1 MVDYKKIRKRI
12 MLIGL
17 IGIVILTSF
26 ILINN
31 QIQVYALSDNLDE
44 STEELIK
51 IYNENED
58 LFEQNDLVSNGLRS
72 IGVGVLSFFV
82 KFAASANSLFDK
94 SFGMLNFTKYGPV
107 NDFLKEWQ
115 VVWVA
120 LLCVSLGWLG
130 ITLVFNSDKKPKFV
144 TNLCV
149 GILVVSSMS
158 WMISQMDS
166 LLTKE
171 VRNEILGETQ
181 ENVVYDMLGNNVH
194 DLLYIDQVA
203 GLENLNKKN
212 ADGVKYADIKTPLTK
227 ETWKSLKVNEIVFP
241 DDVKDESKVI
251 MENYKTDLYD
261 KNGKT
266 KTELS
271 ECYDGVAWT
280 DLLNTYYY
288 RYSFDWWSAIL
299 EMLAFAIV
307 LVFFSYK
314 IVRTCY
320 EIVFQELLAYLYSPN
335 VANGQK
341 VIKILDSIKN
351 SYIVILLS
359 IVSVKMNLLATEYV
373 SGKNW
378 GGFTKG
384 IFLFFVALAV
394 IDGPNIVQK
403 ITGED
408 VGLSDGMQKAMSVM
422 YGTSMAARAGKVAFS
437 AGKSVAS
444 HAASFGKNVAGAGK
458 QSAAESAFG
467 ASSDAINGA
476 TGMGE
481 NNSNSNLNQD
491 GGSTMNSEDQ
501 NNANNENSDANN
513 NLNANEES
521 NQNQNQNQ
529 EGMENTNATDVA
541 SGSGNGTDALNE
553 NINADGTGKEMTD
566 ESIASSNPDKAKEDM
581 LNGMNPIGN
590 GGSGLDDTSKMDADL
605 DSNNAERTFA
615 GNSQGVLD
623 KDFSFGSNDSRT
635 NGAKERSSS
644 QGINNSLSTGATGSS
659 VNGSTRNNKLD
670 IPSENGKGSVN
681 SFNKQVFNDSK
692 GSEK

>member
-1 MVDYKKIRKRI
+1 

-17 IGIVILTSF
+17 IGTVILTSF

-72 IGVGVLSFFV
+72 IGVGLLSFFV
-82 KFAASANSLFDK
+82 KFAASANNLFDK

-107 NDFLKEWQ
+107 KNFLKEWQ

-120 LLCVSLGWLG
+120 LLCASLGWLG

-149 GILVVSSMS
+149 GILVVTSMS

-166 LLTKE
+166 LLTRE

-227 ETWKSLKVNEIVFP
+227 EKWKSLKVNEIVFP

-251 MENYKTDLYD
+251 MENFKTDLYD

-299 EMLAFAIV
+299 EMLSFAIV

-314 IVRTCY
+314 VVRTCY

-341 VIKILDSIKN
+341 AVKILDAMKN

-359 IVSVKMNLLATEYV
+359 VVSVKINLLATEYV

-384 IFLFFVALAV
+384 LILFFVALAV

-422 YGTSMAARAGKVAFS
+422 YGTSMAAKAGKVAFS
-437 AGKSVAS
+437 AGKSMAS
-444 HAASFGKNVAGAGK
+444 HAASFGKSAAGTGK
-458 QSAAESAFG
+458 QSAAERAFG
-467 ASSDAINGA
+467 ASSDAINKA
-476 TGMGE
+476 TGMDE

-491 GGSTMNSEDQ
+491 GGFTMNNEDQ
-501 NNANNENSDANN
+501 NNATNENSDANN

-521 NQNQNQNQ
+521 NQNQNQ
-529 EGMENTNATDVA
+529 EGMENANTTDAT

-553 NINADGTGKEMTD
+553 NVNADGTGKEMTD
-566 ESIASSNPDKAKEDM
+566 ESIANSNPDKAKEDM
-581 LNGMNPIGN
+581 LNGVNPLDN
-590 GGSGLDDTSKMDADL
+590 GGSGLDDTSRMDADL

-623 KDFSFGSNDSRT
+623 KDFNFGSDDLKT
-635 NGAKERSSS
+635 NGAKDNSLS
-644 QGINNSLSTGATGSS
+644 QGMSSSLSTGATGSS
-659 VNGSTRNNKLD
+659 VNGNRQNNKLD
-670 IPSENGKGSVN
+670 IQSENGKSSVN
-681 SFNKQVFNDSK
+681 SFDKQVFNDSK

>member
-1 MVDYKKIRKRI
+1 

-17 IGIVILTSF
+17 IGTVILTSF

-72 IGVGVLSFFV
+72 IGVGLLSFFV
-82 KFAASANSLFDK
+82 KFAASANNLFDK

-107 NDFLKEWQ
+107 KNFLKEWQ

-120 LLCVSLGWLG
+120 LLCASLGWLG

-149 GILVVSSMS
+149 GILVVTSMS

-166 LLTKE
+166 LLTRA

-227 ETWKSLKVNEIVFP
+227 EKWKSLKVNEIVFP

-251 MENYKTDLYD
+251 MENFKTDLYD

-266 KTELS
+266 KTALS

-299 EMLAFAIV
+299 EMLSFAIV

-314 IVRTCY
+314 VVRTCY

-341 VIKILDSIKN
+341 AVKILDAMKN

-359 IVSVKMNLLATEYV
+359 VVSVKINLLATEYV

-384 IFLFFVALAV
+384 LILFFVALAV

-422 YGTSMAARAGKVAFS
+422 YGTSMAAKAGKVAFS

-444 HAASFGKNVAGAGK
+444 HAASFGKSAAGAGK
-458 QSAAESAFG
+458 QSAAESTFG
-467 ASSDAINGA
+467 ASSDAINKA
-476 TGMGE
+476 TGMDE
-481 NNSNSNLNQD
+481 NDSNSNLNQD
-491 GGSTMNSEDQ
+491 GGSTMNNEDQ
-501 NNANNENSDANN
+501 RNVNSENSDANN

-529 EGMENTNATDVA
+529 EGMETTSATDA
-541 SGSGNGTDALNE
+541 GSESGNGAEALNE

-566 ESIASSNPDKAKEDM
+566 ESIASSNPDKTKEDM

-605 DSNNAERTFA
+605 DSNNADRTFK
-615 GNSQGVLD
+615 GNNQGVLD
-623 KDFSFGSNDSRT
+623 KDFNFGTDDSNVSTTKDSS
-635 NGAKERSSS
+635 AS
-644 QGINNSLSTGATGSS
+644 QGIRNGSSNAVTGSTE
-659 VNGSTRNNKLD
+659 NGSTHNNNLS
-670 IPSENGKGSVN
+670 IQSEKGKGSVN
-681 SFNKQVFNDSK
+681 SFNKQVFNESK

>member
-1 MVDYKKIRKRI
+1 

-17 IGIVILTSF
+17 IGTVILTSF

-72 IGVGVLSFFV
+72 IEVGLLSFFV
-82 KFAASANSLFDK
+82 KFAASANNLFDK

-107 NDFLKEWQ
+107 KNFLKEWQ

-120 LLCVSLGWLG
+120 LLCASLGWLG

-149 GILVVSSMS
+149 GILVVTSMS

-166 LLTKE
+166 LLTRE

-227 ETWKSLKVNEIVFP
+227 EKWKSLKVNEIVFP

-251 MENYKTDLYD
+251 MENFKTDLYD

-299 EMLAFAIV
+299 EMLSFAIV

-314 IVRTCY
+314 VVRTCY

-341 VIKILDSIKN
+341 AVKILDAMKN

-359 IVSVKMNLLATEYV
+359 VVSVKINLLATEYV

-384 IFLFFVALAV
+384 LILFFVALAV

-422 YGTSMAARAGKVAFS
+422 YGTSMAAKAGKVAFS

-444 HAASFGKNVAGAGK
+444 HAASFGKSAAGAGK
-458 QSAAESAFG
+458 QSAAESTFG
-467 ASSDAINGA
+467 ASSDAINKA
-476 TGMGE
+476 TGMDE
-481 NNSNSNLNQD
+481 NDSNSNLNQD
-491 GGSTMNSEDQ
+491 GGSTLNNEDQ
-501 NNANNENSDANN
+501 RNVNSENSDANN
-513 NLNANEES
+513 NLDANEES

-529 EGMENTNATDVA
+529 EGMETTSDTDA
-541 SGSGNGTDALNE
+541 GSESGNGAEALNE

-605 DSNNAERTFA
+605 DSNNADRTFK
-615 GNSQGVLD
+615 GNNQGVLD
-623 KDFSFGSNDSRT
+623 KDFNFGTDDSNVSTTKDSS
-635 NGAKERSSS
+635 AS
-644 QGINNSLSTGATGSS
+644 QGIRNGSSNAVTGSTE
-659 VNGSTRNNKLD
+659 NGSTHNNNLS
-670 IPSENGKGSVN
+670 IQSEKGKGSVN
-681 SFNKQVFNDSK
+681 SFNKQVFNESK

>member
-1 MVDYKKIRKRI
+1 

-17 IGIVILTSF
+17 IGTVILTSF

-72 IGVGVLSFFV
+72 IGVGLLSFFV
-82 KFAASANSLFDK
+82 KFAASANNLFDK

-107 NDFLKEWQ
+107 KNFLKEWQ

-120 LLCVSLGWLG
+120 LLCASLGWLG

-149 GILVVSSMS
+149 GILVVTSMS

-166 LLTKE
+166 LLTRE

-227 ETWKSLKVNEIVFP
+227 EKWKSLKVNEIVFP

-251 MENYKTDLYD
+251 MENFKTDLYD

-299 EMLAFAIV
+299 EMLSFAIV

-314 IVRTCY
+314 VVRTCY

-341 VIKILDSIKN
+341 AVKILDAMKN

-359 IVSVKMNLLATEYV
+359 VVSVKINLLATEYV

-384 IFLFFVALAV
+384 LILFFVALAV

-422 YGTSMAARAGKVAFS
+422 YGTSMAAKAGKVAFS
-437 AGKSVAS
+437 AGKSMAS
-444 HAASFGKNVAGAGK
+444 HAASFGKSAAGTGK
-458 QSAAESAFG
+458 QSAAERAFG
-467 ASSDAINGA
+467 ASSDAINKA
-476 TGMGE
+476 TGMDE

-491 GGSTMNSEDQ
+491 GGFTMNNEDQ
-501 NNANNENSDANN
+501 NNATNENSDANN

-521 NQNQNQNQ
+521 NQNQNQ
-529 EGMENTNATDVA
+529 EGMENANTTDAT

-553 NINADGTGKEMTD
+553 NVNADGTGKEMTD

-581 LNGMNPIGN
+581 LNGVNPLDN
-590 GGSGLDDTSKMDADL
+590 GGSGLDDTSRMDADL

-623 KDFSFGSNDSRT
+623 KDFNFGSDDLKT
-635 NGAKERSSS
+635 NGAKDNSLS
-644 QGINNSLSTGATGSS
+644 QGMSSSLSTGATGSS
-659 VNGSTRNNKLD
+659 VNGNRQNNKLD
-670 IPSENGKGSVN
+670 IQSENGKSSVN
-681 SFNKQVFNDSK
+681 SFDKQVFNDSK

>member
-1 MVDYKKIRKRI
+1 
-12 MLIGL
+12 
-17 IGIVILTSF
+17 
-26 ILINN
+26 
-31 QIQVYALSDNLDE
+31 
-44 STEELIK
+44 
-51 IYNENED
+51 
-58 LFEQNDLVSNGLRS
+58 
-72 IGVGVLSFFV
+72 
-82 KFAASANSLFDK
+82 
-94 SFGMLNFTKYGPV
+94 MLNFTKYGPV
-107 NDFLKEWQ
+107 KNFLKEWQ

-120 LLCVSLGWLG
+120 LLCASLGWLG

-149 GILVVSSMS
+149 GILVVTSMS

-166 LLTKE
+166 LLTRE

-227 ETWKSLKVNEIVFP
+227 EKWKSLKVNEIVFP
-241 DDVKDESKVI
+241 DNVKDESKVI
-251 MENYKTDLYD
+251 MENFKTDLYD

-299 EMLAFAIV
+299 EMLSFAIV

-314 IVRTCY
+314 VVRTCY

-341 VIKILDSIKN
+341 AVKILDAMKN

-359 IVSVKMNLLATEYV
+359 VVSVKINLLATEYV

-384 IFLFFVALAV
+384 LILFFVALAV

-422 YGTSMAARAGKVAFS
+422 YGTSMAAKAGKVAFS

-444 HAASFGKNVAGAGK
+444 HAASFGKSAAGAGK
-458 QSAAESAFG
+458 QSAAESTFG
-467 ASSDAINGA
+467 ASSDAINKA
-476 TGMGE
+476 TGMDE
-481 NNSNSNLNQD
+481 NDSNSNLNQD
-491 GGSTMNSEDQ
+491 GGSTLNNEDQ
-501 NNANNENSDANN
+501 RNVNSENSDANN
-513 NLNANEES
+513 NLDANEES

-529 EGMENTNATDVA
+529 EGMETTSDTDA
-541 SGSGNGTDALNE
+541 GSESGNGAEALNE

-605 DSNNAERTFA
+605 DSNNADRTFK
-615 GNSQGVLD
+615 GNNQGVLD
-623 KDFSFGSNDSRT
+623 KDFNFGTDDSNVSTTKDSS
-635 NGAKERSSS
+635 AS
-644 QGINNSLSTGATGSS
+644 QGIRNGSSNAVTGSTE
-659 VNGSTRNNKLD
+659 NGSTHNNNLS
-670 IPSENGKGSVN
+670 IQSEKGKGSVN
-681 SFNKQVFNDSK
+681 SFNKQVFNESK

>member
-1 MVDYKKIRKRI
+1 

-17 IGIVILTSF
+17 IGTVILTSF

-72 IGVGVLSFFV
+72 IGVGLLSFFV
-82 KFAASANSLFDK
+82 KFAASANNLFDK

-107 NDFLKEWQ
+107 KNFLKEWQ

-120 LLCVSLGWLG
+120 LLCASLGWLG

-149 GILVVSSMS
+149 GILVVTSMS

-166 LLTKE
+166 LLTRA

-227 ETWKSLKVNEIVFP
+227 EKWKSLKVNEIVFP

-251 MENYKTDLYD
+251 MENFKTDLYD

-266 KTELS
+266 KTALS

-299 EMLAFAIV
+299 EMLSFAIV

-314 IVRTCY
+314 VVRTCY

-341 VIKILDSIKN
+341 AVKILDAMKN

-359 IVSVKMNLLATEYV
+359 VVSVKINLLATEYV

-384 IFLFFVALAV
+384 LILFFVALAV

-422 YGTSMAARAGKVAFS
+422 YGTSMAAKAGKVAFS

-444 HAASFGKNVAGAGK
+444 HAASFGKSAAGAGK
-458 QSAAESAFG
+458 QSAAESTFG
-467 ASSDAINGA
+467 ASSDAINKA
-476 TGMGE
+476 TGMDE
-481 NNSNSNLNQD
+481 NDSNSNLNQD
-491 GGSTMNSEDQ
+491 GGSTMNNEDQ
-501 NNANNENSDANN
+501 RNVNSENSDANN

-521 NQNQNQNQ
+521 NQNRNQNQ
-529 EGMENTNATDVA
+529 EGMETTSATDA
-541 SGSGNGTDALNE
+541 GSESGNGAEALNE

-566 ESIASSNPDKAKEDM
+566 ESIASSNPDKTKEDM

-605 DSNNAERTFA
+605 DSNNADRTFK
-615 GNSQGVLD
+615 GNNQGVLD
-623 KDFSFGSNDSRT
+623 KDFNFGTDDSNVSTTKDSS
-635 NGAKERSSS
+635 AS
-644 QGINNSLSTGATGSS
+644 QGIRNGSSNAVTGSTE
-659 VNGSTRNNKLD
+659 NGSTHNNNLS
-670 IPSENGKGSVN
+670 IQSEKGKGSVN
-681 SFNKQVFNDSK
+681 SFNKQVFNESK

>member
-1 MVDYKKIRKRI
+1 

-17 IGIVILTSF
+17 IGTVILTSF

-72 IGVGVLSFFV
+72 IGVGLLSFFV
-82 KFAASANSLFDK
+82 KFAASANNLFDK

-107 NDFLKEWQ
+107 KNFLKEWQ

-120 LLCVSLGWLG
+120 LLCASLGWLG

-149 GILVVSSMS
+149 GILVVTSMS

-166 LLTKE
+166 LLTRE

-227 ETWKSLKVNEIVFP
+227 EKWKSLKVNEIVFP

-251 MENYKTDLYD
+251 MENFKTDLYD

-299 EMLAFAIV
+299 EMLSFAIV

-314 IVRTCY
+314 VVRTCY

-341 VIKILDSIKN
+341 AVKILDAMKN

-359 IVSVKMNLLATEYV
+359 VVSVKINLLATEYV

-384 IFLFFVALAV
+384 LILFFVALAV

-422 YGTSMAARAGKVAFS
+422 YGTSMAAKAGKVAFS

-444 HAASFGKNVAGAGK
+444 HAASFGKSAAGAGK
-458 QSAAESAFG
+458 QSAAESTFG
-467 ASSDAINGA
+467 ASSDAINKA
-476 TGMGE
+476 TGMDE
-481 NNSNSNLNQD
+481 NDSNSNLNQD
-491 GGSTMNSEDQ
+491 GGSTLNNEDQ
-501 NNANNENSDANN
+501 RNVNSENSDANN
-513 NLNANEES
+513 NLDANEES

-529 EGMENTNATDVA
+529 EGMETTSDTDA
-541 SGSGNGTDALNE
+541 GSESGNGAEALNE

-605 DSNNAERTFA
+605 DSNNADRTFK
-615 GNSQGVLD
+615 GNNQGVLD
-623 KDFSFGSNDSRT
+623 KDFNFGTDDSNVSTTKDSS
-635 NGAKERSSS
+635 AS
-644 QGINNSLSTGATGSS
+644 QGIRNGSSNAVTGSTE
-659 VNGSTRNNKLD
+659 NGSTHNNNLS
-670 IPSENGKGSVN
+670 IQSEKGKGSVN
-681 SFNKQVFNDSK
+681 SFNKQVFNESK

>member
-1 MVDYKKIRKRI
+1 

-17 IGIVILTSF
+17 IGTVILTSF

-82 KFAASANSLFDK
+82 KFAASANNLFDK

-107 NDFLKEWQ
+107 KNFLKEWQ

-120 LLCVSLGWLG
+120 LLCASLGWLG
-130 ITLVFNSDKKPKFV
+130 ITLVFNSDKKPKFI

-149 GILVVSSMS
+149 GILVVTSMS

-171 VRNEILGETQ
+171 VRSEILGETQ

-261 KNGKT
+261 EKGKT
-266 KTELS
+266 KTVLS

-299 EMLAFAIV
+299 EMLSFAIV

-314 IVRTCY
+314 VVRTCY

-341 VIKILDSIKN
+341 AVKILDAMKN

-359 IVSVKMNLLATEYV
+359 VVSVKINLLATEYV

-384 IFLFFVALAV
+384 LILFFVALAV

-422 YGTSMAARAGKVAFS
+422 YGTSMAAKAGKVAFS
-437 AGKSVAS
+437 AGKSMAS
-444 HAASFGKNVAGAGK
+444 HEASFGKSAAGTGK
-458 QSAAESAFG
+458 QSAAERAFG

-476 TGMGE
+476 TGMDE

-491 GGSTMNSEDQ
+491 GGFTMNNEDQ
-501 NNANNENSDANN
+501 NNATNENSDANN

-521 NQNQNQNQ
+521 NQNQNQ
-529 EGMENTNATDVA
+529 EGMENANTTDAT

-553 NINADGTGKEMTD
+553 NVNADGTGKEMTD

-581 LNGMNPIGN
+581 LNGVNPLDN
-590 GGSGLDDTSKMDADL
+590 GGSGLDDTSRMDADL

-623 KDFSFGSNDSRT
+623 KDFNFGSDDLKT
-635 NGAKERSSS
+635 NGAKDNSLS
-644 QGINNSLSTGATGSS
+644 QGMSSSLSTGATGSS
-659 VNGSTRNNKLD
+659 VNGNRQNNKLD
-670 IPSENGKGSVN
+670 IQSENGKSSVN
-681 SFNKQVFNDSK
+681 SFDKQVFNDSK

>member
-1 MVDYKKIRKRI
+1 

-17 IGIVILTSF
+17 IGTVILTSF

-72 IGVGVLSFFV
+72 IGVGLLSFFV
-82 KFAASANSLFDK
+82 KFAASANNLFDK

-107 NDFLKEWQ
+107 KNFLKEWQ

-120 LLCVSLGWLG
+120 LLCASLGWLG

-149 GILVVSSMS
+149 GILVVTSMS

-166 LLTKE
+166 LLTRA

-251 MENYKTDLYD
+251 MENFKTDLYD
-261 KNGKT
+261 ANGRT
-266 KTELS
+266 KTVLS

-280 DLLNTYYY
+280 DSLNTYYY

-299 EMLAFAIV
+299 EMLSFAIV

-314 IVRTCY
+314 VVRTCY

-341 VIKILDSIKN
+341 AVKILDAMKN

-359 IVSVKMNLLATEYV
+359 VVSVKINLLATEYV

-384 IFLFFVALAV
+384 LILFFVALAV

-422 YGTSMAARAGKVAFS
+422 YGTSMAAKAGKVAFS

-444 HAASFGKNVAGAGK
+444 HAASFGKSAAGAGK
-458 QSAAESAFG
+458 QSAAESTFG
-467 ASSDAINGA
+467 ASSDAINKA
-476 TGMGE
+476 TGMDE
-481 NNSNSNLNQD
+481 TDSNSNLNQD
-491 GGSTMNSEDQ
+491 GGSTMNNEDQ
-501 NNANNENSDANN
+501 RNVNSENSDANN

-529 EGMENTNATDVA
+529 EGMETTSATDA
-541 SGSGNGTDALNE
+541 GSESGNGAEALNE

-605 DSNNAERTFA
+605 DSNNADRTFK
-615 GNSQGVLD
+615 GNNQGVLD
-623 KDFSFGSNDSRT
+623 KDFNFGTDDSNVSTTKDSS
-635 NGAKERSSS
+635 AS
-644 QGINNSLSTGATGSS
+644 QGIRNGSSNAVTGSTE
-659 VNGSTRNNKLD
+659 NGSTHNNNLS
-670 IPSENGKGSVN
+670 IQSEKGKGSVN
-681 SFNKQVFNDSK
+681 SFNKQVFNESK

>member
-1 MVDYKKIRKRI
+1 

-17 IGIVILTSF
+17 IGTVILTSF

-72 IGVGVLSFFV
+72 IGVGLLSFFV
-82 KFAASANSLFDK
+82 KFAASANNLFDK

-107 NDFLKEWQ
+107 KNFLKEWQ

-120 LLCVSLGWLG
+120 LLCASLGWLG

-149 GILVVSSMS
+149 GILVVTSMS

-166 LLTKE
+166 LLTRE

-227 ETWKSLKVNEIVFP
+227 EKWKSLKVNEIVFP
-241 DDVKDESKVI
+241 DNVKDESKVI
-251 MENYKTDLYD
+251 MENFKTDLYD

-299 EMLAFAIV
+299 EMLSFAIV

-314 IVRTCY
+314 VVRTCY

-341 VIKILDSIKN
+341 AVKILDAMKN

-359 IVSVKMNLLATEYV
+359 VVSVKINLLATEYV

-384 IFLFFVALAV
+384 LILFFVALAV

-422 YGTSMAARAGKVAFS
+422 YGTSMAAKAGKVAFS

-444 HAASFGKNVAGAGK
+444 HAASFGKSAAGAGK
-458 QSAAESAFG
+458 QSAAESTFG
-467 ASSDAINGA
+467 ASSDAINKA
-476 TGMGE
+476 TGMDE
-481 NNSNSNLNQD
+481 NDSNSNLNQD
-491 GGSTMNSEDQ
+491 GGSTLNNEDQ
-501 NNANNENSDANN
+501 RNVNSENSDANN
-513 NLNANEES
+513 NLDANEES

-529 EGMENTNATDVA
+529 EGMETTSDTDA
-541 SGSGNGTDALNE
+541 GSESGNGAEALNE

-605 DSNNAERTFA
+605 DSNNADRTFK
-615 GNSQGVLD
+615 GNNQGVLD
-623 KDFSFGSNDSRT
+623 KDFNFGTDDSNVSTTKDSS
-635 NGAKERSSS
+635 AS
-644 QGINNSLSTGATGSS
+644 QGIRNGSSNAVTGSTE
-659 VNGSTRNNKLD
+659 NGSTHNNNLS
-670 IPSENGKGSVN
+670 IQSEKGKGSVN
-681 SFNKQVFNDSK
+681 SFNKQVFNESK

>member
-1 MVDYKKIRKRI
+1 

-72 IGVGVLSFFV
+72 IGVGLLSFFV
-82 KFAASANSLFDK
+82 KFAASANNLFDK

-107 NDFLKEWQ
+107 KNFLKEWQ

-120 LLCVSLGWLG
+120 LLCASLGWLG

-149 GILVVSSMS
+149 GILVVTSMS

-166 LLTKE
+166 LLTRE

-227 ETWKSLKVNEIVFP
+227 EKWKSLKVNEIVFP

-251 MENYKTDLYD
+251 MENFKTDLYD

-299 EMLAFAIV
+299 EMLSFAIV

-314 IVRTCY
+314 VVRTCY

-341 VIKILDSIKN
+341 AVKILDAMKN

-359 IVSVKMNLLATEYV
+359 VVSVKINLLATEYV

-384 IFLFFVALAV
+384 LFLFFVALAV

-408 VGLSDGMQKAMSVM
+408 VGLSDGMQKAISVM
-422 YGTSMAARAGKVAFS
+422 YGTSMAAKAGKVAFS

-444 HAASFGKNVAGAGK
+444 HAASFGKSAAGAGK
-458 QSAAESAFG
+458 QSAAESTFG
-467 ASSDAINGA
+467 ASSDAINKA
-476 TGMGE
+476 TGMDE
-481 NNSNSNLNQD
+481 NDSNSNLNQD
-491 GGSTMNSEDQ
+491 GGSTMNNEDQ
-501 NNANNENSDANN
+501 RNVNSENSDANN

-521 NQNQNQNQ
+521 NQNQNQ
-529 EGMENTNATDVA
+529 EGMETTSATDA
-541 SGSGNGTDALNE
+541 GSESGNGSEALNE

-605 DSNNAERTFA
+605 DSNNADRTFK
-615 GNSQGVLD
+615 GNNQGVLD
-623 KDFSFGSNDSRT
+623 KDFNFGNNDSNVST
-635 NGAKERSSS
+635 TKDSSAS
-644 QGINNSLSTGATGSS
+644 QGIRNGSSNVVTGSTE
-659 VNGSTRNNKLD
+659 NGSTHNNNLS
-670 IPSENGKGSVN
+670 IQSEKGKGSVN
-681 SFNKQVFNDSK
+681 SFNKQVFNESK

>member
-1 MVDYKKIRKRI
+1 
-12 MLIGL
+12 
-17 IGIVILTSF
+17 
-26 ILINN
+26 
-31 QIQVYALSDNLDE
+31 
-44 STEELIK
+44 
-51 IYNENED
+51 
-58 LFEQNDLVSNGLRS
+58 
-72 IGVGVLSFFV
+72 
-82 KFAASANSLFDK
+82 
-94 SFGMLNFTKYGPV
+94 MLNFTKYGPV
-107 NDFLKEWQ
+107 KNFLKEWQ

-120 LLCVSLGWLG
+120 LLCASLGWLG

-149 GILVVSSMS
+149 GILVVTSMS

-166 LLTKE
+166 LLTRE

-227 ETWKSLKVNEIVFP
+227 EKWKSLKVNEIVFP

-251 MENYKTDLYD
+251 MENFKTDLYD
-261 KNGKT
+261 KNGKR

-288 RYSFDWWSAIL
+288 RYAFDWWSAIL
-299 EMLAFAIV
+299 EMLSFAIV

-314 IVRTCY
+314 VVRTCY

-341 VIKILDSIKN
+341 AVKILDAMKN

-359 IVSVKMNLLATEYV
+359 VVSVKINLLATEYV

-384 IFLFFVALAV
+384 LFLFFVALAV

-408 VGLSDGMQKAMSVM
+408 VGLSDGMQKAISVM
-422 YGTSMAARAGKVAFS
+422 YGTSMAAKAGKVAFS

-444 HAASFGKNVAGAGK
+444 HAASFGKSAAGAGK
-458 QSAAESAFG
+458 QSAAESTFG
-467 ASSDAINGA
+467 ASSDAINKA
-476 TGMGE
+476 TGMDE
-481 NNSNSNLNQD
+481 NDSNSNLNQD
-491 GGSTMNSEDQ
+491 GGSTMNNEDQ
-501 NNANNENSDANN
+501 RNVNSENSYANN
-513 NLNANEES
+513 NLNANE
-521 NQNQNQNQ
+521 
-529 EGMENTNATDVA
+529 
-541 SGSGNGTDALNE
+541 
-553 NINADGTGKEMTD
+553 
-566 ESIASSNPDKAKEDM
+566 
-581 LNGMNPIGN
+581 
-590 GGSGLDDTSKMDADL
+590 
-605 DSNNAERTFA
+605 
-615 GNSQGVLD
+615 
-623 KDFSFGSNDSRT
+623 
-635 NGAKERSSS
+635 
-644 QGINNSLSTGATGSS
+644 
-659 VNGSTRNNKLD
+659 
-670 IPSENGKGSVN
+670 
-681 SFNKQVFNDSK
+681 
-692 GSEK
+692 

>member
-1 MVDYKKIRKRI
+1 

-17 IGIVILTSF
+17 IGTVILTSF
-26 ILINN
+26 ILTNN

-72 IGVGVLSFFV
+72 IGVGLLSFFV
-82 KFAASANSLFDK
+82 KFAASANNLFDK

-107 NDFLKEWQ
+107 KNFLKEWQ

-120 LLCVSLGWLG
+120 LLCASLGWLG

-149 GILVVSSMS
+149 GILVVTSMS

-166 LLTKE
+166 LLTRA

-227 ETWKSLKVNEIVFP
+227 EKWKSLKVNEIVFP

-251 MENYKTDLYD
+251 MENFKTDLYD

-266 KTELS
+266 KTALS

-299 EMLAFAIV
+299 EMLSFAIV

-314 IVRTCY
+314 VVRTCY

-341 VIKILDSIKN
+341 AVKILDAMKN

-359 IVSVKMNLLATEYV
+359 VVSVKINLLATEYV

-384 IFLFFVALAV
+384 LILFFVALAV

-422 YGTSMAARAGKVAFS
+422 YGTSMAAKAGKVAFS

-444 HAASFGKNVAGAGK
+444 HAASFGKSAAGAGK
-458 QSAAESAFG
+458 QSAAESTFG
-467 ASSDAINGA
+467 ASSDAINKA
-476 TGMGE
+476 TGMDE
-481 NNSNSNLNQD
+481 NDSNSNLNQD
-491 GGSTMNSEDQ
+491 GGSTMNNEDQ
-501 NNANNENSDANN
+501 RNVNSENSDAKN

-529 EGMENTNATDVA
+529 EGMETTSATDA
-541 SGSGNGTDALNE
+541 GSESGNGAEALNE

-566 ESIASSNPDKAKEDM
+566 ESIASSNPDKTKEDM

-605 DSNNAERTFA
+605 DSNNADRTFK
-615 GNSQGVLD
+615 GNNQGVLD
-623 KDFSFGSNDSRT
+623 KDFNFGTDDSNVSTTKDSS
-635 NGAKERSSS
+635 AS
-644 QGINNSLSTGATGSS
+644 QGIRNGSSNAVTGSTE
-659 VNGSTRNNKLD
+659 NGSTHNNNLS
-670 IPSENGKGSVN
+670 IQSEKGKGSVN
-681 SFNKQVFNDSK
+681 SFNKQVFNESK

>member
-1 MVDYKKIRKRI
+1 

-17 IGIVILTSF
+17 IGTVILTSF

-82 KFAASANSLFDK
+82 KFAASANNLFDK

-107 NDFLKEWQ
+107 KNFLKEWQ

-120 LLCVSLGWLG
+120 LLCASLGWLG
-130 ITLVFNSDKKPKFV
+130 ITLVFNSDKKPKFI

-149 GILVVSSMS
+149 GILVVTSMS

-171 VRNEILGETQ
+171 VRSEILGETQ

-261 KNGKT
+261 EKGKT
-266 KTELS
+266 KTVLS

-299 EMLAFAIV
+299 EMLSFAIV

-314 IVRTCY
+314 VVRTCY

-341 VIKILDSIKN
+341 AVKILDAMKN

-359 IVSVKMNLLATEYV
+359 VVSVKINLLATEYV

-384 IFLFFVALAV
+384 LILFFVALAV

-422 YGTSMAARAGKVAFS
+422 YGTSMAAKAGKVAFS
-437 AGKSVAS
+437 AGKSMAS
-444 HAASFGKNVAGAGK
+444 HAASFGKSAAGTGK
-458 QSAAESAFG
+458 QSAAERAFG

-476 TGMGE
+476 TGMDE

-491 GGSTMNSEDQ
+491 GGFTMNNEDQ
-501 NNANNENSDANN
+501 NNATNENSDANN

-521 NQNQNQNQ
+521 NQNQNQ
-529 EGMENTNATDVA
+529 EGMENANTTDAT

-553 NINADGTGKEMTD
+553 NVNADGTGKEMTD

-581 LNGMNPIGN
+581 LNGVNPLDN
-590 GGSGLDDTSKMDADL
+590 GGSGLDDTSRMDADL

-623 KDFSFGSNDSRT
+623 KDFNFGSDDLKT
-635 NGAKERSSS
+635 NGAKDNSLS
-644 QGINNSLSTGATGSS
+644 QGMSSSLSTGATGSS
-659 VNGSTRNNKLD
+659 VNGNRQNNKLD
-670 IPSENGKGSVN
+670 IQSENGKSSVN
-681 SFNKQVFNDSK
+681 SFDKQVFNDSK

>member
-1 MVDYKKIRKRI
+1 

-17 IGIVILTSF
+17 IGTVILTSF

-72 IGVGVLSFFV
+72 IGVGLLSFFV
-82 KFAASANSLFDK
+82 KFAASANNLFDK

-107 NDFLKEWQ
+107 KNFLKEWQ

-120 LLCVSLGWLG
+120 LLCASLGWLG

-149 GILVVSSMS
+149 GILVVTSMS

-166 LLTKE
+166 LLTRA

-251 MENYKTDLYD
+251 MENFKTDLYD
-261 KNGKT
+261 ENGRT
-266 KTELS
+266 KTVLS

-280 DLLNTYYY
+280 DYLNTYYY

-299 EMLAFAIV
+299 EMLSFAIV

-314 IVRTCY
+314 VVRTCY

-341 VIKILDSIKN
+341 AVKILDSIKN

-359 IVSVKMNLLATEYV
+359 VVSVKINLLATEYV

-384 IFLFFVALAV
+384 LILFFVALAV

-422 YGTSMAARAGKVAFS
+422 YGTSMAAKAGKVAFS

-444 HAASFGKNVAGAGK
+444 HAASFGKSVAGAGK
-458 QSAAESAFG
+458 QSAAESTFG
-467 ASSDAINGA
+467 ASSDAINKA
-476 TGMGE
+476 TGMDE
-481 NNSNSNLNQD
+481 NDSNSNLNQD
-491 GGSTMNSEDQ
+491 GGSTMNNEDQ
-501 NNANNENSDANN
+501 RNVNSENSDANN

-529 EGMENTNATDVA
+529 NQEGMETTSATDA
-541 SGSGNGTDALNE
+541 GSESGNGAEALNE

-590 GGSGLDDTSKMDADL
+590 SGSGLDDTSKMDADL
-605 DSNNAERTFA
+605 DSNNADRTFK
-615 GNSQGVLD
+615 GNNQGVLD
-623 KDFSFGSNDSRT
+623 KDFNFGTDDSNVSTTKDSS
-635 NGAKERSSS
+635 AS
-644 QGINNSLSTGATGSS
+644 QGIRNGSSNAVTGSTE
-659 VNGSTRNNKLD
+659 NGSTHNNNLS
-670 IPSENGKGSVN
+670 IQSEKGKGSVN
-681 SFNKQVFNDSK
+681 SFNKQVFNESK